1 MTNGIRPARLRIY
14 ICSLTVWVRVI
25 IWYIV
30 TRLSLL
36 SPSDSPGW
44 LERAGVELGRLAL
57 LRCVTAIG
65 STCLLWLVSSA
76 YSLRAG
82 PPTSVRG
89 SEVDRSTVDGEG
101 GLAEHLRERR
111 VGVCRAADLPRRRLE
126 GEGERGLGDEVGRVR
141 PDDVDA
147 EGVAG
152 LRVADDLREALV
164 LAADDRLGD
173 RLERHLADLEREP
186 ALLDLGLG
194 QPDRGDLRPA
204 VGGPRLG

>member
-1 MTNGIRPARLRIY
+1 MTNGIRPARLRTHIRSSTARARATIRY
-14 ICSLTVWVRVI
+14 IA
-25 IWYIV
+25 
-30 TRLSLL
+30 TRSSSL

-65 STCLLWLVSSA
+65 STGLLWLVSSA

-82 PPTSVRG
+82 PPTSARG

-141 PDDVDA
+141 P
-147 EGVAG
+147 
-152 LRVADDLREALV
+152 
-164 LAADDRLGD
+164 
-173 RLERHLADLEREP
+173 
-186 ALLDLGLG
+186 
-194 QPDRGDLRPA
+194 
-204 VGGPRLG
+204 